1 MANRKLLVGMEC
13 RTLLLFAAQKQ
24 LPLTLTTKNEKN
36 WHLLKANFLAC
47 QSKRLILSMPI
58 PENGRPPIEPAPT
71 QQCAVTFKKGY
82 YKFIFT
88 TRTIAQTQHHI
99 DSDLSVPAL
108 VVLCPS
114 HIEKIQRRAYNRAIA
129 PQDPPVTITFQ
140 KSPNKSSSTQLS
152 PWQATLSD
160 LSAGG
165 LSVTCHPATASRLNE
180 NDQFLCRFV
189 PIPNQDELAFHVRV
203 RHITHSQTP
212 DRTTVGCQII
222 GIEMDE
228 NGRNTLQRLTRVVA
242 IYHRQKLLAPAN
254 SK

>member
-13 RTLLLFAAQKQ
+13 RTLLLFAAQNQ

-58 PENGRPPIEPAPT
+58 PENGRPPIEPAPA

-108 VVLCPS
+108 VILCPS
-114 HIEKIQRRAYNRAIA
+114 HIEKIQRRAYNRATA
-129 PQDPPVTITFQ
+129 PQDPPITITFQ
-140 KSPNKSSSTQLS
+140 KSSNKSSSTQLS
-152 PWQATLSD
+152 PWQPTVVRSGVCAWVTWRTRTWKASSSWSGMGTKRQRNWSFSLRREAV
-160 LSAGG
+160 AG
-165 LSVTCHPATASRLNE
+165 
-180 NDQFLCRFV
+180 
-189 PIPNQDELAFHVRV
+189 
-203 RHITHSQTP
+203 
-212 DRTTVGCQII
+212 
-222 GIEMDE
+222 
-228 NGRNTLQRLTRVVA
+228 
-242 IYHRQKLLAPAN
+242 
-254 SK
+254 